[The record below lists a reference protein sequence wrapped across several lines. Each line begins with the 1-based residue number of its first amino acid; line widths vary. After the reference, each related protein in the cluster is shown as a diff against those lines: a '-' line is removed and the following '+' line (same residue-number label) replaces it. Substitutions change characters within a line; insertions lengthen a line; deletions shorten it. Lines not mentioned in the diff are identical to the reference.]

1 MIWGDQWLCGCGW
14 HNVFVRER
22 CRNCGE
28 PKLPDEKIVSLDEAL
43 RTLPAAQA
51 LGRGDGSK

>member
-14 HNVFVRER
+14 HNLFVRVR

-43 RTLPAAQA
+43 ATLPTAEA
-51 LGRGDGSK
+51 LRLSREGK